1 MKFIDSAV
9 NRAKRYS
16 IGREA
21 ESGRYYLSI
30 PVSNRLVEYDEY
42 YEISAEL
49 HDGYPGNQALV
60 DAFAERCR
68 KRMMTACCFFSRGRT
83 AVLQPD

>member
-9 NRAKRYS
+9 NKAKRYS

-68 KRMMTACCFFSRGRT
+68 KRMNDGLLF
-83 AVLQPD
+83 LQPGTDRGIAT